1 MANPLEFYFD
11 FSSTYGYLG
20 SHLIDALAAKHGRE
34 VIWKP
39 ILLGAA
45 FKATGLPPLPS
56 VPLKG
61 DYAIRDVLR
70 CARYY
75 GVPYRQPSVFPIST
89 VAPARAVWWMH
100 GQDPA
105 RAKLLARALYD
116 AYFQQDINIS
126 NPADTAR
133 VAASALGV
141 DVATVEAA
149 LNDPAVK
156 DKLRVEVDAAIARGV
171 FGSPIV
177 FVDDEPFWGVDRFD
191 HIDRW
196 LREGGF

>member
-1 MANPLEFYFD
+1 MAKPLEFYFD

-20 SHLIDALAAKHGRE
+20 SHLIEALAARHGRE
-34 VIWKP
+34 VAWKP

-45 FKATGLPPLPS
+45 FKATGLPPLPQI
-56 VPLKG
+56 PLKG
-61 DYAIRDVLR
+61 DYALRDVLR

-75 GVPYRQPSVFPIST
+75 GIPFRQPSVFPIAT
-89 VAPARAVWWMH
+89 QAPARAVWWMQ

-105 RAKLLARALYD
+105 RAGALARALYD
-116 AYFQQDINIS
+116 AYFQQDVNIS

-133 VAASALGV
+133 VAASLGI
-141 DVATVEAA
+141 DTGAVEAA

-156 DKLRVEVDAAIARGV
+156 DKLRVEVDGAIARGV

-191 HIDRW
+191 HVDRW
-196 LREGGF
+196 LREGPF

>member
-1 MANPLEFYFD
+1 MAKPLEFYFD

-20 SHLIDALAAKHGRE
+20 SHLIDALGARHGRE
-34 VIWKP
+34 VAWKP

-45 FKATGLPPLPS
+45 FKATGLPPLPTI
-56 VPLKG
+56 PLKG
-61 DYAIRDVLR
+61 DYAFRDVLR

-75 GVPYRQPSVFPIST
+75 GIPYKHPTVFPIST
-89 VAPARAVWWMH
+89 VAPARAVWWMQ
-100 GQDPA
+100 GQDPV
-105 RAKLLARALYD
+105 RAKALARALYD

-126 NPADTAR
+126 NPSDTVR
-133 VAASALGV
+133 VAASIGIDPA
-141 DVATVEAA
+141 AAEAA

-156 DKLRVEVDAAIARGV
+156 DKLRAEVDAAIARGV

-191 HIDRW
+191 HVERW

>member
-1 MANPLEFYFD
+1 MRPIIRGSALKALEGEPKYVEAIKKLMETVDSYVPTPAREIDKPFLMPIED
-11 FSSTYGYLG
+11 VFS
-20 SHLIDALAAKHGRE
+20 
-34 VIWKP
+34 
-39 ILLGAA
+39 
-45 FKATGLPPLPS
+45 
-56 VPLKG
+56 
-61 DYAIRDVLR
+61 
-70 CARYY
+70 
-75 GVPYRQPSVFPIST
+75 IST

-126 NPADTAR
+126 NPADTVR
-133 VAASALGV
+133 VAAAALGV
-141 DVATVEAA
+141 DAAKVEAA

>member
-1 MANPLEFYFD
+1 MARPLEFYFD

-20 SHLIDALAAKHGRE
+20 SHLIDALGARHERE

-45 FKATGLPPLPS
+45 FKATGLPPLPKI
-56 VPLKG
+56 PLKG
-61 DYAIRDVLR
+61 DYAYRDVLR

-75 GVPYRQPSVFPIST
+75 GIPYRHPSVFPIAT
-89 VAPARAVWWMH
+89 QAPARAVWWMH
-100 GQDPA
+100 GQDPVKA
-105 RAKLLARALYD
+105 RGLARALYD

-126 NPADTAR
+126 NPSDTAR
-133 VAASALGV
+133 VAGSLGI
-141 DVATVEAA
+141 DPAAVEAA

-171 FGSPIV
+171 FGSPMV

>member
-1 MANPLEFYFD
+1 MPAPLEFYFD

-34 VIWKP
+34 VAWKP

-56 VPLKG
+56 IPLKG
-61 DYAIRDVLR
+61 DYAFRDVQR

-75 GVPYRQPSVFPIST
+75 GIPYRHPSVFPIAT
-89 VAPARAVWWMH
+89 QAPARAVSWMN

-105 RAKLLARALYD
+105 RSKTLARALYD
-116 AYFQQDINIS
+116 AYFQRDVNIS
-126 NPADTAR
+126 NPSDTIA
-133 VAASALGV
+133 VGKSVGIDGAAL
-141 DVATVEAA
+141 EAA
-149 LNDPAVK
+149 LNDQAVK
-156 DKLRVEVDAAIARGV
+156 DKLRGEVEAAIARGV
-171 FGSPIV
+171 FGSPMV
-177 FVDDEPFWGVDRFD
+177 FVHGEPFWGVDRFE